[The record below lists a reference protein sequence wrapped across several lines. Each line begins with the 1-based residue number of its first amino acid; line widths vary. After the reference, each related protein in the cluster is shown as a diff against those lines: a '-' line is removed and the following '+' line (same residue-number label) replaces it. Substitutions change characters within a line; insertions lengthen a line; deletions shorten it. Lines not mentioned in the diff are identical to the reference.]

1 MIVTAWNT
9 GAHSRNGSGYG
20 FKVSTTDRDLH
31 FKPDWD
37 VIVLELEGE
46 EPFEVNINKETFW
59 SEACRELISPEIGT
73 WLRQH
78 GMAPWPKGNP
88 PRFAM
93 DPVEENRFSVS
104 KPQKQSGKKPF

>member
-1 MIVTAWNT
+1 MIVTAWNN

-20 FKVSTTDRDLH
+20 FKVSVTDRDLH
-31 FKPDWD
+31 FKPEWD
-37 VIVLELEGE
+37 LIVLELEGE
-46 EPFEVNINKETFW
+46 EPFEVHINKETFW
-59 SEACRELISPEIGT
+59 SDACRELISPEIGT

-93 DPVEENRFSVS
+93 DPVGENRFSVS